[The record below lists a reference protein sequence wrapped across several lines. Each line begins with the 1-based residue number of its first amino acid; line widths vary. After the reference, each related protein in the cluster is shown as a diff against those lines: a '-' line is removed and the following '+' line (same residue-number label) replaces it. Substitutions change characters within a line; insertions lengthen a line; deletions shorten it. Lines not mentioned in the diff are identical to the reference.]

1 MLFERFLIYSMRTNR
16 PVRVLIDDD
25 QMRYM
30 NLTVLSMDEDSF
42 VALKPGRKTPV
53 TVPYQQ
59 VLAVSYARGDNGD
72 TVKELFK

>member
-59 VLAVSYARGDNGD
+59 VLAVSYACGDNGD